1 MYSSHKASG
10 TLFVIMIC
18 VSVKKKK
25 KKLWGCRDLCYGFD
39 WCKWNMFTF
48 REFHYLGL
56 LKKKKK
62 KKERK
67 KNLKKKRKKK
77 KNDGINCF

>member
-1 MYSSHKASG
+1 MYSSRKTSG
-10 TLFVIMIC
+10 TLFIIIIC
-18 VSVKKKK
+18 VSVKK

-56 LKKKKK
+56 LKKKNKEKK
-62 KKERK
+62 K
-67 KNLKKKRKKK
+67 KKKRKKMME
-77 KNDGINCF
+77 